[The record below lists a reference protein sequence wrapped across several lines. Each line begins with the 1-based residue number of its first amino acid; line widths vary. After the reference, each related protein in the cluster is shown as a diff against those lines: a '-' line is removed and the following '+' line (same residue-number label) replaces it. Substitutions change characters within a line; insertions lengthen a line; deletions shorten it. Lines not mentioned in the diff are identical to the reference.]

1 MQFTA
6 CMFSTAALCVCVC
19 FCVCLC
25 LYACAI
31 EPHIVYRSTSLE
43 GHLARC
49 RYNDAKTKEVKADP
63 KKWEVRCR
71 HILPP
76 SNNRASADTLLSRS
90 SAPTTCHLAARS
102 FALGE
107 PKCRPCTP
115 CPTSFF
121 AREALECVVVVL
133 WFGNKNLGLMWF
145 SKHLLLREC

>member
-1 MQFTA
+1 MILRGYAVDGVHVFHR
-6 CMFSTAALCVCVC
+6 SLVCVC
-19 FCVCLC
+19 LFLC

-76 SNNRASADTLLSRS
+76 
-90 SAPTTCHLAARS
+90 PLA
-102 FALGE
+102 F
-107 PKCRPCTP
+107 KQPCI
-115 CPTSFF
+115 S
-121 AREALECVVVVL
+121 
-133 WFGNKNLGLMWF
+133 
-145 SKHLLLREC
+145 